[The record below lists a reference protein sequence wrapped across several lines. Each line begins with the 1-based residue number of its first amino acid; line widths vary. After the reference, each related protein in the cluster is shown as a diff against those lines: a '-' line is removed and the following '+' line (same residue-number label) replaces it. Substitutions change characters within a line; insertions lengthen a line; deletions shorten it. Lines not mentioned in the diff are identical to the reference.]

1 MQTLLIPTLL
11 EPTLERED
19 TETAW
24 LEPPRGPAPPDLAR
38 IFADIADTAITRA
51 AGIPCSLAEYRDGL
65 AMIVRR
71 LQSTIDSV
79 PVFAPGFEGPRGS
92 VLGRLP

>member
-1 MQTLLIPTLL
+1 M
-11 EPTLERED
+11 ER
-19 TETAW
+19 AW

-51 AGIPCSLAEYRDGL
+51 AGIACSLAEYRDGL

-79 PVFAPGFEGPRGS
+79 PVFAPGLDGPRGS
-92 VLGRLP
+92 VLTRLP

>member
-1 MQTLLIPTLL
+1 MQTLMIPTLL
-11 EPTLERED
+11 EPPVEYED
-19 TETAW
+19 AETAW
-24 LEPPRGPAPPDLAR
+24 LEPPRGQAPPDLAR

-71 LQSTIDSV
+71 LQATVDSV
-79 PVFAPGFEGPRGS
+79 PVFAPGFDGPRGS
-92 VLGRLP
+92 VLTHLP